1 MGNIDMFEI
10 KHFLKSLGYTSEF
23 LKQLK
28 YYEKVF
34 LIERAKE
41 LHIKGMQ
48 EFLESGD
55 FNLIRKRKKIA

>member
-1 MGNIDMFEI
+1 MSNTDMFEI
-10 KHFLKSLGYTSEF
+10 KYFLGSLGYTSEF

-28 YYEKVF
+28 HYEKVF

-48 EFLESGD
+48 EFLENGD

>member
-1 MGNIDMFEI
+1 MSNMDMYEI
-10 KHFLKSLGYTSEF
+10 KYFLKSLGYTAEF

-28 YYEKVF
+28 FYEKEF

-48 EFLESGD
+48 EFLETGN
-55 FNLIRKRKKIA
+55 FNLGRRKRIA